1 MQARGEN
8 LFSIIKAFTK
18 SSKLQITHERESNIS
33 TANQYEEGHAV
44 FFDYL
49 TLFMVCYKAHDLC
62 LSWHCWFDIYILLA
76 DVWYCLSSL
85 SLSWWILQ
93 IYYTRKVAMLLHSI
107 PIAIFLAASVFSK
120 KQTPG
125 LLSWFSTF
133 CDFAK
138 GKSSASYVNTFMQPC
153 CCDRGP
159 SFCTP
164 KVLVLYS
171 WGRVNYFT
179 LTLLIK
185 KKWYLSR
192 ISNIVIRFVNF
203 SGLIFHATGIFLAIV
218 FPIIFSILRLL
229 FTSHAMHWWVHFV
242 ELYSYKL

>member
-49 TLFMVCYKAHDLC
+49 TLFMVCCKAHDLC

-138 GKSSASYVNTFMQPC
+138 GKSAASYVNAFMQPC

-159 SFCTP
+159 SFCTR
-164 KVLVLYS
+164 KFWFSTHGVELIILLWHFLSKNLV
-171 WGRVNYFT
+171 
-179 LTLLIK
+179 
-185 KKWYLSR
+185 
-192 ISNIVIRFVNF
+192 FVKNFQHCYPICQFFRTDIPCYWDF
-203 SGLIFHATGIFLAIV
+203 SGNCFSNNLFHPKIA
-218 FPIIFSILRLL
+218 
-229 FTSHAMHWWVHFV
+229 VH
-242 ELYSYKL
+242 